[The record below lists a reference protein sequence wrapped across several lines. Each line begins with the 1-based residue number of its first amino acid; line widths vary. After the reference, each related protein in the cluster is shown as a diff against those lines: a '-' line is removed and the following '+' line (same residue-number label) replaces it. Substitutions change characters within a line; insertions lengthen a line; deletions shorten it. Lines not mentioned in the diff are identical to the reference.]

1 MPRPSEPLLAWL
13 REKADERGLNTAAL
27 ATRAELTRAR
37 VRKLLTGK
45 EPMLVDELL
54 ALSQAL
60 ELSPADMGVPEI
72 PDEELPEGAT
82 SGPLAVVE
90 DDDGPRVD
98 PYANH
103 HRQLLEVAFALGCD
117 FAMTAYPEELT
128 DSGIPR
134 HVLDAH
140 LGRLMLIQL
149 DAAYH
154 SYNNPRYDD
163 GGITLTLSF
172 DALYDVRFPWSA
184 IHQVI
189 MTPAPWEEDDDED
202 LDDDDEPSEDGPK
215 LRLVT

>member
-1 MPRPSEPLLAWL
+1 MTRPSEPLLAWL
-13 REKADERGLNTAAL
+13 REMIDQRGLNTAAV
-27 ATRAELTRAR
+27 ATRADLPRNH
-37 VRKLLTGK
+37 VRKLLSGK
-45 EPMLVDELL
+45 VPMLVDDLL
-54 ALSQAL
+54 KISEALDLKPS
-60 ELSPADMGVPEI
+60 DMGI
-72 PDEELPEGAT
+72 PDADDLPEPAEAPALGV
-82 SGPLAVVE
+82 LAE
-90 DDDGPRVD
+90 DDEGPIVD
-98 PYANH
+98 PYDNH

-117 FAMTAYPEELT
+117 FAMTVHPEELLE
-128 DSGIPR
+128 SGIPR

-189 MTPAPWEEDDDED
+189 CTPAPWEDDED
-202 LDDDDEPSEDGPK
+202 RDDDQEDPK
-215 LRLVT
+215 PVLRLVT

>member
-13 REKADERGLNTAAL
+13 REMIDERGLNTAAV
-27 ATRAELTRAR
+27 ATRADLPRTR
-37 VRKLLTGK
+37 VRKLLSGK

-54 ALSQAL
+54 KISEALDLKPS
-60 ELSPADMGVPEI
+60 DMGIPDADEI
-72 PDEELPEGAT
+72 PEPSEEPEAPKLGV
-82 SGPLAVVE
+82 LAE
-90 DDDGPRVD
+90 DDAGPAVD
-98 PYANH
+98 PYDNH

-117 FAMTAYPEELT
+117 FAMTVHPEELLE
-128 DSGIPR
+128 SGIPR

-163 GGITLTLSF
+163 GAITLTLSF

-189 MTPAPWEEDDDED
+189 CTPAPWEDDED
-202 LDDDDEPSEDGPK
+202 HDDESSEETPV

>member
-1 MPRPSEPLLAWL
+1 MTRPSDPLLAWL
-13 REKADERGLNTAAL
+13 RSKCDERGLNTAAL
-27 ATRAELTRAR
+27 ATRADLPRSR
-37 VRKLLTGK
+37 VRRLLTGK

-54 ALSQAL
+54 KISQAL
-60 ELSPADMGVPEI
+60 ELSPADMGI
-72 PDEELPEGAT
+72 PDLDEPADAPAVDAPKPG
-82 SGPLAVVE
+82 LAVLE
-90 DDDGPRVD
+90 DADGPRVD
-98 PYANH
+98 PYDNH

-117 FAMTAYPEELT
+117 FGMSVHPEELT
-128 DSGIPR
+128 ESGLPR

-172 DALYDVRFPWSA
+172 DALHEVRFPWSA

-189 MTPAPWEEDDDED
+189 CTPAPWEDEEDDED
-202 LDDDDEPSEDGPK
+202 EPAEAASPT

>member
-1 MPRPSEPLLAWL
+1 MTRPSEPLLTWL
-13 REKADERGLNTAAL
+13 REMIDQRGLNTASV
-27 ATRAELTRAR
+27 ATRADLPRNR
-37 VRKLLTGK
+37 LRKLLAGK

-54 ALSQAL
+54 KISEALDL
-60 ELSPADMGVPEI
+60 KPADMGI
-72 PDEELPEGAT
+72 PDMEIADDEAEAPAEPALDVIDGDEE
-82 SGPLAVVE
+82 GPL
-90 DDDGPRVD
+90 VD

-117 FAMTAYPEELT
+117 LSLTVHPEELRE
-128 DSGIPR
+128 SGIPR

-140 LGRLMLIQL
+140 LGRMMLIQL

-163 GGITLTLSF
+163 GSITLTLSF
-172 DALYDVRFPWSA
+172 DALHDVRFPWSA

-189 MTPAPWEEDDDED
+189 CTPAPWEDDDED
-202 LDDDDEPSEDGPK
+202 TEDEGKGDAGPV

>member
-1 MPRPSEPLLAWL
+1 MTRPSEPLLTWL
-13 REKADERGLNTAAL
+13 REMIDQRGLNTAAV
-27 ATRAELTRAR
+27 ATRADLPRTRM
-37 VRKLLTGK
+37 RKLLSGK

-54 ALSQAL
+54 KISEALDLKPS
-60 ELSPADMGVPEI
+60 DMGI
-72 PDEELPEGAT
+72 PDADDLPEEDETAPKLG
-82 SGPLAVVE
+82 VVDE
-90 DDDGPRVD
+90 EDGPRVN
-98 PYANH
+98 PYDNH

-117 FAMTAYPEELT
+117 FALTVHPEELLE
-128 DSGIPR
+128 SGIPR

-163 GGITLTLSF
+163 GAITLTLSF

-189 MTPAPWEEDDDED
+189 CTPAPWEDDDED
-202 LDDDDEPSEDGPK
+202 QDEDSEAEASPV